1 MLGEDCLFVFPL
13 TLFSYLFPCLPFGL
27 HIEFMRGLI
36 LCGVIY
42 GRTVQTTPTPCTGQ
56 TTARLKGSSVH
67 QLPPTVLSKF
77 SPTAPAHTASLE
89 PWYVHSNQEDNHYVK
104 GKDIHWNFI
113 LLMHFSFFMEILE
126 RAVQPFWPWDASSAV
141 RRGLST
147 GHPGGDTAA
156 GGAAFFTHTGRT
168 GLCWSATSLK
178 PFKKGHRCNRNCW
191 KPDAG
196 YNKTMLWSLLCSS
209 RVVRIPM
216 LIPVVLQTVV
226 CMCKVMKE
234 GGLVW
239 SHFFFYTD
247 ISFVYLRR
255 R

>member
-89 PWYVHSNQEDNHYVK
+89 PWYVHCNQEDNHYVK

-113 LLMHFSFFMEILE
+113 LLMHFSFLW
-126 RAVQPFWPWDASSAV
+126 RFWK
-141 RRGLST
+141 GLYNRFDH
-147 GHPGGDTAA
+147 GMHPRQSVED
-156 GGAAFFTHTGRT
+156 
-168 GLCWSATSLK
+168 
-178 PFKKGHRCNRNCW
+178 
-191 KPDAG
+191 
-196 YNKTMLWSLLCSS
+196 
-209 RVVRIPM
+209 
-216 LIPVVLQTVV
+216 
-226 CMCKVMKE
+226 
-234 GGLVW
+234 
-239 SHFFFYTD
+239 
-247 ISFVYLRR
+247 YLRAIQEETQQLEEQLSSHTQVGQGYADLPQA
-255 R
+255 